1 MKLKIKA
8 KILIVFVFLVV
19 IASAVNI
26 GIASF
31 AVKNSLT
38 TDLINRIV
46 LNTRQ
51 KLTTLQTLY

>member
-46 LNTRQ
+46 LNTRAEIND
-51 KLTTLQTLY
+51 LTTLY